1 MKLIQLQAFGDLL
14 RRYGEVFRT
23 AWSMR
28 AQLDG
33 EPKLA
38 YERAFLPANLE
49 LVETPVHPAP
59 RWTMRIL
66 VVLAMLALLLAFFGR
81 LDIVAVA
88 EGKLIPGERVKIIQ
102 PAMTGVVR
110 SILVEDGQR
119 IQAGQLLMQ
128 LDATQAA
135 ADSDNAR
142 RSRIDA
148 ALAAARSRTLLDA
161 QQTGHAPVVPPVDG
175 ASVAQQA
182 EAQHF
187 AHSLYREYQDKL
199 NASEAERRKREAEL
213 ETTRVEIGKLSATAP
228 LARQQANEFR
238 ALATDK
244 YVAQT
249 DYLTKEQTA
258 LEQEHDLAARESSS
272 HELMAAVDEQ
282 RADIASITSAFR
294 SKQLDELDKATQQYG
309 QSRNDETKADTR
321 QKLLSLTAP
330 VAGTVQQLTVH
341 TLGGVAT
348 AAQAVMEIVPDDTLE
363 VEANIENKDIGFVRP
378 GQTALVKVTAFPYTR
393 FGYLKG
399 TVVSVSNDAVQDR
412 KHGLMFV
419 ARVHLPTNRIRANG
433 AWVHLTPGMEVTAE
447 IQTGK
452 RSVAHYFLDPVIQS
466 GEESLRER

>member
-1 MKLIQLQAFGDLL
+1 MNLIHLQAFGDLL
-14 RRYGEVFRT
+14 RRYGAVFRT

-28 AQLDG
+28 AQLEG

-38 YERAFLPANLE
+38 YERAFLPADLE

-66 VVLAMLALLLAFFGR
+66 VAFAALALLLAFFGR

-102 PAMTGVVR
+102 PAITGVVR
-110 SILVEDGQR
+110 SILVEDGR
-119 IQAGQLLMQ
+119 RVQAGQLLMQ
-128 LDATQAA
+128 LDTTQAA
-135 ADSDNAR
+135 ADSDTAR
-142 RSRIDA
+142 SSRINA
-148 ALAAARSRTLLDA
+148 ALAAARSRALLDA
-161 QQTGHAPVVPPVDG
+161 QHTGRAPVLPSVEG

-182 EAQHF
+182 DAQHF
-187 AHSLYREYQDKL
+187 AEGLYREYQDKL
-199 NASEAERRKREAEL
+199 NASEAGLRKREAEL
-213 ETTRVEIGKLSATAP
+213 ATTRVEISKLSATAP
-228 LARQQANEFR
+228 LARQQANQYR

-249 DYLTKEQTA
+249 DYLTKEQAA
-258 LEQEHDLAARESSS
+258 LNQEHDLAARESSS

-282 RADIASITSAFR
+282 RADIASTSSEFR
-294 SKQLDELDKATQQYG
+294 SKQLDELNKATQQYD
-309 QSRNDETKADTR
+309 QNRNDETKADTR

-378 GQTALVKVTAFPYTR
+378 GQTALVKVAAFPYTR

-399 TVVSVSNDAVQDR
+399 TVASVSNDAVQDR

-419 ARVHLPTNRIRANG
+419 TRVHLPTNRIRANN
-433 AWVHLTPGMEVTAE
+433 AWVRLTPGMEVTAE
-447 IQTGK
+447 IHTGK
-452 RSVAHYFLDPVIQS
+452 RSVAQYFLDPVIQS